1 MRRKNLDDMGCPI
14 ACGLDKVGEWWSIL
28 ILRDVSFG
36 LKRFDEFQK
45 SLGIAPNMLSKRL
58 EGLVA
63 AGLLEKRLYNEK
75 PPRYEYIA
83 TRAALDFRPVLMAL
97 MTWGNQYFPPQDAD
111 VRLIDRET
119 GEEVIPVFTD
129 PRNGEPVN
137 QPRYKIVRTPRAAA
151 SADSGAA

>member
-58 EGLVA
+58 EGLVD
-63 AGLLEKRLYNEK
+63 AGLLQKRQYSEK

-83 TRAALDFRPVLMAL
+83 TQAARDFRPVLLAL
-97 MTWGNQYFPPQDAD
+97 MTWGNQHFPPQDAD
-111 VRLIDRET
+111 VRLIDGDS

-137 QPRYKIVRTPRAAA
+137 QPRYRIVRTARTA
-151 SADSGAA
+151 SADNTGAA

>member
-1 MRRKNLDDMGCPI
+1 M
-14 ACGLDKVGEWWSIL
+14 GEWWSIL

-58 EGLVA
+58 EGLVE
-63 AGLLEKRLYNEK
+63 AGLLEKHLYSEK
-75 PPRYEYIA
+75 PPRYEYLP
-83 TRAALDFRPVLMAL
+83 TQAAFDFRPVLLAL
-97 MTWGNQYFPPQDAD
+97 MTWGNQHFPPADMD
-111 VRLIDRET
+111 VRLMDSDS

-137 QPRYKIVRTPRAAA
+137 QPRYRIKRTPREQA
-151 SADSGAA
+151 